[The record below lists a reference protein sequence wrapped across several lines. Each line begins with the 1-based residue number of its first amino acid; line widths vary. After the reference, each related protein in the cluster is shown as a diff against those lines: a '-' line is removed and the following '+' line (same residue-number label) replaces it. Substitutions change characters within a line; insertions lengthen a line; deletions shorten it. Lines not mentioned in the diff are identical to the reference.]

1 MAHKL
6 VYLMMKLEVRT
17 SGYDKLIAPII
28 NTNLNGLK
36 ATISVLNFQT
46 LKKSSSLVNLVHG

>member
-1 MAHKL
+1 
-6 VYLMMKLEVRT
+6 MMKLEVRT

-46 LKKSSSLVNLVHG
+46 LKKSSSLVNLGHG